1 MVHHQPMD
9 PGAIESL
16 IEKNIPGAKA
26 QASDLRGGDHFGVT
40 VVSPS
45 FEGCSMVEKHR
56 MIYQALGD
64 AMKSDIHALT
74 IEALTPDEYAE
85 QGAGE

>member
-1 MVHHQPMD
+1 MEP
-9 PGAIESL
+9 ATIESL
-16 IEKNIPGAKA
+16 IEKNIPEAKA
-26 QASDLRGGDHFGVT
+26 KASNLRGGDHFGVT

-45 FEGCSMVEKHR
+45 FEGCSLVEKHR

-74 IEALTPDEYAE
+74 IEALTPGEYAE
-85 QGAGE
+85 QEAGE